1 MVPCRVSRRLAPGIV
16 VPVETSALD
25 SIPMLAVLPSEQR
38 AWIAAHSSETFVPI
52 GSHLVK
58 GGDIAYRFFAILEGT
73 AVVSRDQRPL
83 ASLLP
88 GDVFG
93 EMALL
98 DGTPRNA
105 DVVAVTAMRII
116 TMMSWDFREA
126 MDLFPEFASAVANV
140 TSGRADTA
148 GG

>member
-1 MVPCRVSRRLAPGIV
+1 MEVTL
-16 VPVETSALD
+16 LD
-25 SIPMLAVLPSEQR
+25 SIPILARLPMEQR
-38 AWIAAHSSETFVPI
+38 AWIAAHASETFVPI

-73 AVVSRDQRPL
+73 AVVSRDQKPV

-98 DGTPRNA
+98 DDTPRNA
-105 DVVAVTAMRII
+105 DVVAATAMRII

-126 MDLFPEFASAVANV
+126 LGLFPEFAGEVARV
-140 TSGRADTA
+140 TSSRADAA